1 MMTVAATCYMAS
13 YLSGERAG
21 SSVMASRHSYLHW
34 LPLKAPSP
42 TFKVMIVN
50 NELYAQMM
58 GVILK
63 GRAFE
68 VVRFDKEGLK
78 RSTNSK
84 KNNINDYNKASNHLY
99 QTHPSGREMFPER
112 PNIIT

>member
-1 MMTVAATCYMAS
+1 MTVAATCYMAS
-13 YLSGERAG
+13 DLSGERAG

-68 VVRFDKEGLK
+68 VVRFDKEDAMLTKLSEARVQAGFNVTTVL
-78 RSTNSK
+78 SA
-84 KNNINDYNKASNHLY
+84 DL
-99 QTHPSGREMFPER
+99 REH
-112 PNIIT
+112 